1 MRRQYTLVH
10 CESHGVNAFFVS
22 NEALFDEETRHKM
35 NSTDDDAALKMLVSA
50 YFKRPNFYNRNW
62 DYPLPTTKEVL
73 WEDVP

>member
-1 MRRQYTLVH
+1 
-10 CESHGVNAFFVS
+10 
-22 NEALFDEETRHKM
+22 M